1 MPALQAHPVCR
12 LAIILVSTRPCS
24 LARLTRLPSTVPC
37 HVAAICMAVALA
49 SAAVVVEV
57 LQEAWDSVVML
68 VQLELDM
75 AVMVAMADLAAV
87 AALDHRHR
95 LFNATHPLD
104 DPLAFPSITWS
115 TLCHAALA
123 SSISQV

>member
-1 MPALQAHPVCR
+1 
-12 LAIILVSTRPCS
+12 
-24 LARLTRLPSTVPC
+24 
-37 HVAAICMAVALA
+37 MAVALA
-49 SAAVVVEV
+49 SAVVEEA

-75 AVMVAMADLAAV
+75 VVMVAMADLAVV

-104 DPLAFPSITWS
+104 DPLAFRSITWS
-115 TLCHAALA
+115 TLCRAALA
-123 SSISQV
+123 SSISPV

>member
-49 SAAVVVEV
+49 SAVVVEV

-75 AVMVAMADLAAV
+75 VVMVAMADLAAV
-87 AALDHRHR
+87 VALDHRHR

-115 TLCHAALA
+115 TLCRAALA

>member
-1 MPALQAHPVCR
+1 MPVLQAHPVCR
-12 LAIILVSTRPCS
+12 LAIILVSIRPCS

-49 SAAVVVEV
+49 SAAAVEE

-75 AVMVAMADLAAV
+75 VVMVAMADLAAA

-115 TLCHAALA
+115 TLCRAALA